1 MLLIKK
7 IAVYINIVNCSL
19 IKYFAKELTR
29 NGINLTPEQYL
40 VMDILWDAEVMS
52 QQAIADIIQKDK
64 NSVTKFID
72 SLEKK
77 GLVYRQVNKTDRR
90 VNNIVVSEEG
100 MKLKARTTEVA
111 IGMMRNVLKNI
122 KEEDL
127 MALDKVM
134 NQIKENIDEAEKGG
148 LAISSQPS
156 AISGQQSVETR

>member
-19 IKYFAKELTR
+19 IKYFAKELSR
-29 NGINLTPEQYL
+29 NDINLTPEQYL

-100 MKLKARTTEVA
+100 MRLKAKTTEVA

-134 NQIKENIDEAEKGG
+134 NQIKENIDEAEKE
-148 LAISSQPS
+148 
-156 AISGQQSVETR
+156 VES

>member
-19 IKYFAKELTR
+19 IKYFAKELSR
-29 NGINLTPEQYL
+29 NDINLTPEQYL

-100 MKLKARTTEVA
+100 MKLKAKTTEVA
-111 IGMMRNVLKNI
+111 ISMMRNVLKDI

-134 NQIKENIDEAEKGG
+134 NQIKENIDEAEKE
-148 LAISSQPS
+148 A
-156 AISGQQSVETR
+156 

>member
-19 IKYFAKELTR
+19 IKYFAKELSR
-29 NGINLTPEQYL
+29 NNINLTPEQYL
-40 VMDILWDAEVMS
+40 VMDILWDAEVLS

-100 MKLKARTTEVA
+100 MKLKSRTTEVA
-111 IGMMRNVLKNI
+111 ISMMRNVLNNI

-127 MALDKVM
+127 VALDNVM
-134 NQIKENIDEAEKGG
+134 NQIKHNIDKANEEIG
-148 LAISSQPS
+148 S
-156 AISGQQSVETR
+156 

>member
-100 MKLKARTTEVA
+100 MKLKAKTTEVA
-111 IGMMRNVLKNI
+111 IGMMRNVLKDI

-134 NQIKENIDEAEKGG
+134 NQIKENID
-148 LAISSQPS
+148 LSSNS
-156 AISGQQSVETR
+156 

>member
-19 IKYFAKELTR
+19 IKYFAKELSR
-29 NGINLTPEQYL
+29 NDINLTPEQYL

-111 IGMMRNVLKNI
+111 IGMMRNVLKDI

-127 MALDKVM
+127 VAFDKVM
-134 NQIKENIDEAEKGG
+134 NQIKGNID
-148 LAISSQPS
+148 SQMEPNS
-156 AISGQQSVETR
+156 

>member
-134 NQIKENIDEAEKGG
+134 NQIKENIDEAEKE
-148 LAISSQPS
+148 
-156 AISGQQSVETR
+156 VES

>member
-134 NQIKENIDEAEKGG
+134 NQIKENIDEAEKD
-148 LAISSQPS
+148 
-156 AISGQQSVETR
+156 VES

>member
-100 MKLKARTTEVA
+100 IKLKAKTTEVA

-134 NQIKENIDEAEKGG
+134 NQIKENIDEAEKE
-148 LAISSQPS
+148 A
-156 AISGQQSVETR
+156 

>member
-19 IKYFAKELTR
+19 IKYFAKELSR
-29 NGINLTPEQYL
+29 NDINLTPEQYL

-134 NQIKENIDEAEKGG
+134 NQIKENIDEAEKE
-148 LAISSQPS
+148 
-156 AISGQQSVETR
+156 VES

>member
-19 IKYFAKELTR
+19 IKYFAKELSR
-29 NGINLTPEQYL
+29 NDINLTPEQYL
-40 VMDILWDAEVMS
+40 VMDILWDAEVLS

-77 GLVYRQVNKTDRR
+77 GLVYRQVNKKDRR

-100 MKLKARTTEVA
+100 MKLKAKTIEVA
-111 IGMMRNVLKNI
+111 IGMMRNVLKDI

-127 MALDKVM
+127 VAFDKVM
-134 NQIKENIDEAEKGG
+134 NQIKGNID
-148 LAISSQPS
+148 SQMEPNS
-156 AISGQQSVETR
+156 

>member
-7 IAVYINIVNCSL
+7 IAVYINIINCSL
-19 IKYFAKELTR
+19 IKYFAKELSR
-29 NGINLTPEQYL
+29 NDINLTPEQYL
-40 VMDILWDAEVMS
+40 VMDILWDAEVLS

-100 MKLKARTTEVA
+100 MKLKTRTTEVA
-111 IGMMRNVLKNI
+111 IGMMRKVLKDI

-127 MALDKVM
+127 IAFDKVM
-134 NQIKENIDEAEKGG
+134 NQIKENID
-148 LAISSQPS
+148 SQM
-156 AISGQQSVETR
+156 ETNS

>member
-19 IKYFAKELTR
+19 IKYFAKELSR
-29 NGINLTPEQYL
+29 NDINLTPEQYL

-100 MKLKARTTEVA
+100 MKLKVKTTEVA

-134 NQIKENIDEAEKGG
+134 NQIKENIDEAEKE
-148 LAISSQPS
+148 
-156 AISGQQSVETR
+156 VEN

>member
-19 IKYFAKELTR
+19 IKYFAKELSR
-29 NGINLTPEQYL
+29 NDINLTPEQYL

-100 MKLKARTTEVA
+100 MKLKAKTTEVA
-111 IGMMRNVLKNI
+111 VGMMRNVLKDI

-134 NQIKENIDEAEKGG
+134 NQIKKNIDEAEKE
-148 LAISSQPS
+148 A
-156 AISGQQSVETR
+156 

>member
-7 IAVYINIVNCSL
+7 IAVYLNIVNCSL
-19 IKYFAKELTR
+19 IKYFAKELSR
-29 NGINLTPEQYL
+29 NDINLTPEQYL

-111 IGMMRNVLKNI
+111 IGMMRNVLNNI

-127 MALDKVM
+127 IAFDKVM
-134 NQIKENIDEAEKGG
+134 NQIKDNIDKADEE
-148 LAISSQPS
+148 I
-156 AISGQQSVETR
+156 EN

>member
-19 IKYFAKELTR
+19 IKYFAKELSR
-29 NGINLTPEQYL
+29 NDINLTPEQYL

-100 MKLKARTTEVA
+100 MKLKAKTTEVA
-111 IGMMRNVLKNI
+111 IGMMRNVLKDI

-134 NQIKENIDEAEKGG
+134 NQIKENID
-148 LAISSQPS
+148 LSSNS
-156 AISGQQSVETR
+156 

>member
-72 SLEKK
+72 SLETK

-134 NQIKENIDEAEKGG
+134 NQIKENIDEAEKE
-148 LAISSQPS
+148 A
-156 AISGQQSVETR
+156 

>member
-19 IKYFAKELTR
+19 IKYFAKELSR
-29 NGINLTPEQYL
+29 NDINLTPEQYL
-40 VMDILWDAEVMS
+40 VMDILWDAEVLS

-77 GLVYRQVNKTDRR
+77 GLVYRQVNKKDRR

-111 IGMMRNVLKNI
+111 ISMMRNVLKNI

-127 MALDKVM
+127 IALDKVM
-134 NQIKENIDEAEKGG
+134 NQIKENIDEAEKE
-148 LAISSQPS
+148 A
-156 AISGQQSVETR
+156 

>member
-77 GLVYRQVNKTDRR
+77 GLVYRQVNKADRR

-134 NQIKENIDEAEKGG
+134 NQIKENIDEAERE
-148 LAISSQPS
+148 
-156 AISGQQSVETR
+156 VEN

>member
-19 IKYFAKELTR
+19 IKYFAKELSR
-29 NGINLTPEQYL
+29 NDINLTPEQYL
-40 VMDILWDAEVMS
+40 VMDILWDAEVLS

-77 GLVYRQVNKTDRR
+77 GLVYRQVNKKDRR

-111 IGMMRNVLKNI
+111 IGMMRNVLKDI

-127 MALDKVM
+127 IALDNVM
-134 NQIKENIDEAEKGG
+134 NQIKENIDKANEEIG
-148 LAISSQPS
+148 S
-156 AISGQQSVETR
+156 

>member
-7 IAVYINIVNCSL
+7 IAVYINIVNCFL
-19 IKYFAKELTR
+19 IKYFAKELSR
-29 NGINLTPEQYL
+29 NDINLTPEQYL

-77 GLVYRQVNKTDRR
+77 GLVYRQVNKVDRR

-100 MKLKARTTEVA
+100 MKLKTRTTEVA
-111 IGMMRNVLKNI
+111 INMMRNVLKDI

-127 MALDKVM
+127 VAFDKVM
-134 NQIKENIDEAEKGG
+134 NQIKGNID
-148 LAISSQPS
+148 SQM
-156 AISGQQSVETR
+156 ETNS